1 MVLKIITLFIIS
13 LDFEGETWAGH
24 DLDTIH
30 QYIKHT
36 HRDRLFSQTDVDT
49 FTRWFTTTHT
59 NIVRY
64 VKCHSNT
71 HRDTKNTELVQRMM
85 GTLWQTAGH
94 LASSSP
100 RQHPTPLLQC
110 LGGFP
115 RWRAVSASA
124 AQICQSGLWPSHL
137 IGHCMLLWKLR
148 RKEAWKGGRRR
159 RAECVCVNV
168 CVLVFPGRPCP
179 RGTPD
184 ADVYKNPKTGEVWK
198 MHDRD

>member
-36 HRDRLFSQTDVDT
+36 HRDRLFSQTYVDT

-100 RQHPTPLLQC
+100 RQHPPPPPHC
-110 LGGFP
+110 YSAWGGFHGDGP
-115 RWRAVSASA
+115 CQRQPLKSASLGYGPA
-124 AQICQSGLWPSHL
+124 IWLATACCYGNSG
-137 IGHCMLLWKLR
+137 G
-148 RKEAWKGGRRR
+148 RKHGKGGVDTERSV
-159 RAECVCVNV
+159 CVCV
-168 CVLVFPGRPCP
+168 
-179 RGTPD
+179 
-184 ADVYKNPKTGEVWK
+184 
-198 MHDRD
+198 